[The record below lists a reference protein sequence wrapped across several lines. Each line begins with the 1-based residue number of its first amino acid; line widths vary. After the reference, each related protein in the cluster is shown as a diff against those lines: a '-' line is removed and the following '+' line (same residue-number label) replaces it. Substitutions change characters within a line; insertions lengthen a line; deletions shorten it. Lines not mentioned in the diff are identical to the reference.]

1 MGAKPIAVDN
11 IMFNPASSGTTA
23 PTWCAL
29 WTHVHCE
36 QLVYDQLAAK
46 GFEAFL
52 PLVSVW
58 SRRGGE
64 RHLIQ
69 TPLFPGYLFL
79 RHAIDKT
86 SYIEIVKTRG
96 LSRILGERWDL
107 PAIIDDGEIESIR
120 RVVESDL
127 PVMSHPYLQE
137 GQRVRITEGP
147 LSDVEGLFV
156 QAKPTKGLLIIS
168 INLLQR
174 SVAVEVDCT
183 AVVPT
188 GGVTWRDT
196 AAYATAH

>member
-1 MGAKPIAVDN
+1 MGAKPITLDT
-11 IMFNPASSGTTA
+11 IMFNPTTLDTTTA
-23 PTWCAL
+23 TWCAL

-46 GFEAFL
+46 RFEVFL

-64 RHLIQ
+64 RHLIR

-79 RHAIDKT
+79 RHAIDKA

-96 LSRILGERWDL
+96 LTRILGERWDL
-107 PAIIDDGEIESIR
+107 PAIIEDGEIESIR

-147 LSDVEGLFV
+147 LSDLEGLFV
-156 QAKPTKGLLIIS
+156 QAKPAKGLLIIS
-168 INLLQR
+168 VSLLQR

-183 AVVPT
+183 AVVAS
-188 GGVTWRDT
+188 GGQTWRDT
-196 AAYATAH
+196 AACATAH